1 LVKVDK
7 QTQSYLKLLSSP
19 IKKLKGNAIPSQF
32 SWGMAPLPSSEERGE
47 TAVRRSRKR
56 LLEDIEQ
63 EESIIF
69 LESEDIPVITGN
81 FKEVSVHEESVSVD

>member
-1 LVKVDK
+1 
-7 QTQSYLKLLSSP
+7 
-19 IKKLKGNAIPSQF
+19 
-32 SWGMAPLPSSEERGE
+32 MAPLPSSEERGE

-69 LESEDIPVITGN
+69 LESEDIPVTTGN
-81 FKEVSVHEESVSVD
+81 FKEVSVHEEWVSVD